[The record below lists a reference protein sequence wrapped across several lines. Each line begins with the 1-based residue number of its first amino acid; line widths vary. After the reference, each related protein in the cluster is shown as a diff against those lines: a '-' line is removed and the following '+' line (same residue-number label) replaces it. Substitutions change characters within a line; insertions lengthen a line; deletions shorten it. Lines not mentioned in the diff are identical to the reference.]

1 MCSYHEDFLVENE
14 KNRIMSGIRTIKEQ
28 DDLLKKIW
36 NELEDIPFVE
46 DERGEL
52 FLDKQ
57 WKIFPAGT
65 SREEIWHWFDERYSE
80 GVVALLYPQQKNAVN
95 ENEKLCDLC
104 EECMSEDCIYN
115 PHGICKLPLV
125 KGRPALITE
134 NGCMDCVPPDII
146 PSIVIGF
153 EDFSQLCNS
162 LGVAV
167 DYDPDKLTF
176 SMIDENSSKNP
187 TEILNDYFGF
197 SANIHADNGTPISVW
212 ISAK

>member
-1 MCSYHEDFLVENE
+1 MENE
-14 KNRIMSGIRTIKEQ
+14 KNRIMSGIRTVKEQ

-46 DERGEL
+46 DEHGEL

-65 SREEIWHWFDERYSE
+65 SREEIWHWFDERYSG
-80 GVVALLYPQQKNAVN
+80 GVAALLYPQQKNPASK
-95 ENEKLCDLC
+95 NEKICDC
-104 EECMSEDCIYN
+104 EECMSEHCIYN

-134 NGCMDCVPPDII
+134 NGCMDCVSPDI
-146 PSIVIGF
+146 SSMVIGF
-153 EDFSQLCNS
+153 QDFADLCHS
-162 LGVAV
+162 LGIAV
-167 DYDPDKLTF
+167 DYDLDGLSF
-176 SMIDENSSKNP
+176 RMIDENSPDQNP
-187 TEILNDYFGF
+187 TEILNNYFGF
-197 SANIHADNGTPISVW
+197 SANIHADDGMPISVW